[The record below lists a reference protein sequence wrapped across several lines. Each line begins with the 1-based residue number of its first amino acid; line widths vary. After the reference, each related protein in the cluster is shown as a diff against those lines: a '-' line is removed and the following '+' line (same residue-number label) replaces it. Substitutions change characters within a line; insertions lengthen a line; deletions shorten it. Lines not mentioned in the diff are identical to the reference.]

1 MSGANMKISDETM
14 ATPSENAKTGELKRL
29 FAKSRNSNL
38 QSRLV
43 LNRFIKL
50 VA

>member
-1 MSGANMKISDETM
+1 MKISDEEM

-29 FAKSRNSNL
+29 FAKSRTGSL
-38 QSRLV
+38 QSRVV
-43 LNRFIKL
+43 LNRFVKL

>member
-1 MSGANMKISDETM
+1 MKVSDEGM

-29 FAKSRNSNL
+29 FAKSRNNSL
-38 QSRLV
+38 QSRVV